1 MLSCFA
7 VYLVKRPHGG
17 GGGGDHVV
25 DEEEEGV
32 FRPQGDPLPD
42 EEVELTHCQVGGDQV
57 LLLVQVTDP
66 AQGN

>member
-1 MLSCFA
+1 MFCCLPG
-7 VYLVKRPHGG
+7 KETPWWRRW
-17 GGGGDHVV
+17 GDHVV